1 MHKVRIVMDDEKII
15 QYGKKPETAQ
25 AVIDDVLVRQLKLR
39 KEGDEYIGS
48 WSSVWAGIAYF
59 RKKEWFR
66 VFVKEWEYFTNDYTG
81 NPDDFVC
88 EDLTDGYIDGYEKVG
103 AM

>member
-48 WSSVWAGIAYF
+48 WSWAGIAYF

-81 NPDDFVC
+81 NPEVFAYDD
-88 EDLTDGYIDGYEKVG
+88 LIAGYKEMGV
-103 AM
+103 M